1 MYLIEGFEGYCY
13 VVESIE
19 ADTCIKNVL
28 KRKGIMKNSILTIR
42 KKRKFYPYVMEVNNC
57 FIAIEE
63 NLIKKIKVH
72 PYA

>member
-28 KRKGIMKNSILTIR
+28 KRKGIMKE
-42 KKRKFYPYVMEVNNC
+42 F
-57 FIAIEE
+57 
-63 NLIKKIKVH
+63 
-72 PYA
+72 